1 MDPTNTNLIPAENV
15 VVLEDNHADAHDTD
29 LILDENTI
37 ILAAGDT
44 YSLIDMVGLR
54 EALRKSGK
62 SYEDVSEE
70 KGISLSSIYKFFRRK
85 SKSPSFY
92 NVLMIFQA
100 AGASVDELCGLR
112 PPAAEPEPGLSSQLA
127 ELTATVDSL
136 RKTVENQSKLI
147 DALLHDLHRSD
158 DY

>member
-1 MDPTNTNLIPAENV
+1 MDPTNPNFVPTDNL
-15 VVLEDNHADAHDTD
+15 VVLEDNSADAHDTD

-44 YSLIDMVGLR
+44 YSLIDMAGLR
-54 EALRKSGK
+54 AALRKSGK
-62 SYEDVSEE
+62 SYEDISEE

-112 PPAAEPEPGLSSQLA
+112 PPAAEPEPNLPAKLA

-147 DALLHDLHRSD
+147 DAFLHDLHRSD